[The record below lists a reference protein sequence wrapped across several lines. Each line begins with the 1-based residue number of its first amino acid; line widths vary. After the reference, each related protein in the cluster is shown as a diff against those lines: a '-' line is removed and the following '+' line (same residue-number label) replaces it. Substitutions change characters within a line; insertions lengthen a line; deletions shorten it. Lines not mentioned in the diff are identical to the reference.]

1 MHRFR
6 WLDSHDAEIWGTVW
20 EFVTWVPADLDEHLK
35 STERMALT
43 DYLTL
48 LSIARAED
56 HRTTMSNLAH
66 ATHMSPSRLSHV
78 MDRLED
84 RGLATRTR
92 SDQDRRSSIASLAPD
107 GVEFM
112 VRVTPNVVTHMRE
125 TIFETV
131 TEEELD
137 QLSAIMKK
145 IMK

>member
-35 STERMALT
+35 NAERMALT

-56 HRTTMSNLAH
+56 HRITMSNLAH
-66 ATHMSPSRLSHV
+66 ATRMSPSRLSHV

>member
-6 WLDSHDAEIWGTVW
+6 WLDTHDAEIWGTVW

-43 DYLTL
+43 DYLTM
-48 LSIARAED
+48 LSIARAD
-56 HRTTMSNLAH
+56 NHQITMTNLAH
-66 ATHMSPSRLSHV
+66 ATRMSPSRLSHV

-84 RGLATRTR
+84 RGLAERTR

-125 TIFETV
+125 TIFEAV

-137 QLSAIMKK
+137 QLSAIMKR

>member
-1 MHRFR
+1 MHRFQ
-6 WLDSHDAEIWGTVW
+6 WLDTHDAEIWGTVW

-48 LSIARAED
+48 LSIARADD
-56 HRTTMSNLAH
+56 HHITMINLAH
-66 ATHMSPSRLSHV
+66 ATRMSPSRLSHV

-84 RGLATRTR
+84 RGLAERTR

-112 VRVTPNVVTHMRE
+112 VRVTPNVVKHMRE
-125 TIFETV
+125 TIFEAV
-131 TEEELD
+131 TEAELD

>member
-1 MHRFR
+1 M
-6 WLDSHDAEIWGTVW
+6 HDAEIWGTVW

-56 HRTTMSNLAH
+56 HNITMTNLAH
-66 ATHMSPSRLSHV
+66 ATRMSPSRLSHV

-131 TEEELD
+131 TEDELD